1 MPAVFQDVVRDLI
14 ANARK
19 YTPPGGK
26 IIAGLYQD
34 DEELRF
40 VVADT
45 GRRVRFNQS
54 LLHYKKTERPDVDR

>member
-34 DEELRF
+34 DEMMRSSAL
-40 VVADT
+40 
-45 GRRVRFNQS
+45 
-54 LLHYKKTERPDVDR
+54 